1 MIDDAASGEP
11 PVLVRLQNVV
21 KHFQS
26 LRPLRIRQLEIR
38 QAQAL
43 GLLGFDELMGE
54 VFVNLLTAA
63 SLPDEGDVQVF
74 GEPTSSISTHQSWMA
89 MLDRF
94 GLVSRRSVLLD
105 QLTAEQNLAIP
116 FTLAV
121 ESMSDSI
128 RRDVRA
134 LADEVGLPPSQL
146 ARPLAELSAPS
157 MMRLRLGR
165 ALAFK
170 PEILLA
176 EHPNAPLTA
185 AEAAAFAADV
195 VRIRESRTLATVVIT
210 ADRRFADAIATD
222 ILTLQ
227 PATGELTADAS
238 VWKRWFR

>member
-1 MIDDAASGEP
+1 MVDDAASAER

-21 KHFQS
+21 KDFQS
-26 LRPLRIRQLEIR
+26 LRPLRVRQLEIR
-38 QAQAL
+38 RQDAL
-43 GLLGFDELMGE
+43 GLLGFDELMAE

-63 SLPDEGDVQVF
+63 TLPDKGDVQVF
-74 GEPTSSISTHQSWMA
+74 GEPTSSISTHHTWMA

-94 GLVSRRSVLLD
+94 GLVSRRSVLLE
-105 QLTAEQNLAIP
+105 QLTTEQNLAIP

-121 ESMSDSI
+121 ESMSDAI
-128 RRDVRA
+128 RRDVRM
-134 LADEVGLPPSQL
+134 LADEVGLPASHL
-146 ARPLAELSAPS
+146 AKPLAELPALS

-165 ALAFK
+165 ALAFT

-185 AEAAAFAADV
+185 SDAAAFAADV
-195 VRIRESRTLATVVIT
+195 VRIRENRALATVVLT

-227 PATGELTADAS
+227 PATGELAADAS